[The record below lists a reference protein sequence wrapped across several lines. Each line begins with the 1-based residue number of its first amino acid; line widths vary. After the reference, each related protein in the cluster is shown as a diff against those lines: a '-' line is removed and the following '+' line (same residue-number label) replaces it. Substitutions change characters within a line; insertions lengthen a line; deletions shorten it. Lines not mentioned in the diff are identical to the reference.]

1 MLLLRVSGFAEEAVM
16 RSVILAALILVFGIA
31 SASAVELLDK
41 GKKLDAPVC
50 GGFPGFVCSD
60 TDWCDYP
67 DAAICGAGDFFGTC
81 RARPKICTRE
91 YLPVCGC
98 NGETYSNACQAA
110 AAGTDVAY
118 PGKCR

>member
-81 RARPKICTRE
+81 RARP
-91 YLPVCGC
+91 C
-98 NGETYSNACQAA
+98 NGETYSNACRQRPREPTWPIRASAA
-110 AAGTDVAY
+110 DNLTV
-118 PGKCR
+118 